1 MVSSQRRFTERRL
14 RTPSKRRT
22 SAHLPLQRVRF
33 HQGQRQIVESKVSEE
48 KGERKSSQH
57 LKNDHRI
64 PIPSLAVDHP
74 LGSPPS
80 QFWSLANTVG
90 DKGEE
95 SAALARA
102 LVSILRLFYEVLQ
115 AVFMVRYMSIS
126 HRYQCPITYI
136 MISTMSLAA

>member
-1 MVSSQRRFTERRL
+1 MITGLILGFQFHRSQW
-14 RTPSKRRT
+14 
-22 SAHLPLQRVRF
+22 
-33 HQGQRQIVESKVSEE
+33 I
-48 KGERKSSQH
+48 
-57 LKNDHRI
+57 I
-64 PIPSLAVDHP
+64 

-115 AVFMVRYMSIS
+115 AVFMVRYI
-126 HRYQCPITYI
+126 P
-136 MISTMSLAA
+136 